1 MWSKGVEQCF
11 KVNKKI
17 FECRGENKTL
27 VLSAENQT
35 RQQSIQEKEKEK
47 KT

>member
-11 KVNKKI
+11 KVKKKI
-17 FECRGENKTL
+17 FERRGENKTL
-27 VLSAENQT
+27 VLSAENQI